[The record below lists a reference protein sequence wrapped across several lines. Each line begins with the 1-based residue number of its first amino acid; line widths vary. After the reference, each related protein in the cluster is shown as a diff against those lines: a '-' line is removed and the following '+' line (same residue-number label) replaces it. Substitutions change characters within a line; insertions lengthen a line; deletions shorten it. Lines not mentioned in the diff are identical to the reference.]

1 MTSTP
6 PAQARQFCNLAQLKK
21 GECATVMGLA
31 RPDARLPASFRTR
44 LMELGFFRGE
54 KVSIIAGAFAGQR
67 PVAVRIG
74 NTALA
79 LGQAEAA
86 MVYVMRD
93 EAA

>member
-1 MTSTP
+1 MTFTP
-6 PAQARQFCNLAQLKK
+6 PVQTQQFCNLAQLKK

-31 RPDARLPASFRTR
+31 RPDTRHAAFFRTR

-54 KVSIIAGAFAGQR
+54 KVSVIAGAFSGHT

-86 MVYVMRD
+86 MIYVMLD
-93 EAA
+93 KKA